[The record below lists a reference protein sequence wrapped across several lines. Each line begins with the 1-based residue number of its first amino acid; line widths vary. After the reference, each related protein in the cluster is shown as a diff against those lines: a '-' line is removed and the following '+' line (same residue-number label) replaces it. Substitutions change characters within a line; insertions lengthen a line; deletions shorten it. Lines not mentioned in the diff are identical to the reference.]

1 MGLVATNAGCCP
13 GNYIWTLPAGEWW
26 WYFCGT
32 CTTYSYETYCCGP
45 NGNECSQQCGY
56 CDVTQTP
63 VCNGPT
69 VFLPEIPCQLNAIAE
84 RTHPSTNTCT
94 DGAFTVSGFT
104 NACNGYYV
112 TLYSDDGNY
121 INSIHS
127 ANNEDVTFSNLMQ
140 GNYDIVVTSSPEG
153 CSVILDDLLLYTPE
167 CVSPLAITTTPASG
181 YGCPDGTLII
191 EETDQNCDWQLYTYR
206 LVDNYNF
213 WNPWTGNYG
222 INQNG
227 NQEMVYGGLYP
238 GTYAIN
244 SIRTVYDYDGNYLEC
259 SVWDTVVVEP
269 GTCTLDGSIV
279 SITPNLNSS
288 CNGGVIEMI
297 ATSNTCDGYHI
308 EIKTAL
314 GNHVHT
320 AYYIPSGQTT
330 SFNYLLPGDYVVRFF
345 TTDWFGIPS
354 SVCEEFIPFTVEDL
368 GCLSP
373 LHITTTP
380 ASGYGCPDGTLI
392 IEDTDQNCDW
402 QLYTYRV
409 VDNYNFWNPWTGN
422 YAINQNGNQEMVYGG
437 LYPGTYAINSVRTVN
452 DYDGNLLECSV
463 WDTVVVEPG
472 TCTLDGSIVSITP
485 NLNSSCNG
493 GVIEMMATSNT
504 CDGYHIEIKTTL
516 GNAVHA
522 TYNIPS
528 GQTTTFNNLLPGEYY
543 VRFFTTDWFG
553 VSSSICEEFIP
564 FTVENLGCVSPLQI
578 TTTTASAYGCADGA
592 ILVEETDLNCDW
604 SIGYV
609 RAIDNYLYGNV
620 WSNWYGVDE
629 NGFNEI
635 PFYNLYPG
643 TYYINSTRSLN
654 DYDGNL
660 LECFVSDTV
669 VVEPGICT
677 LDGSIVNITPNLNA
691 SCNGS
696 VIEMLA
702 TSNTCDGYHIE
713 IKTTLG
719 NTVHAAYNISSG
731 QTTNFNN
738 LLPGEYYVRFF
749 TSDWFG
755 VSSSICE
762 EFIPFTIE
770 DTGCVSPLIIST
782 APSNDF
788 CSSNGSLI
796 IEEINAYCDFSI
808 YVYRLSDNALYL
820 NYNSYYSPLYEQ
832 FWMPAGDYSINA
844 YHNYY
849 DYNGNLVECSTWDY
863 FTIGS
868 ISALDA
874 DGDGFHG
881 CQGDCDDN
889 NPNIYPG
896 APDLGD
902 GCIDYNCDGYVS
914 TTNGNLLF
922 VSDHTWTNSVSPSPY
937 DCGSPFENIVN
948 GFVTYSVWGNSLPA
962 TTISKTFNYTP
973 QPGVNVLMHGAV
985 DDDLSVFVNGQ
996 LVYSYYDSYAGYF
1009 PIINLSPFLN
1019 DGSNLLEVELY
1030 DAGGCATFYAAVY
1043 EQDLGSTWFYD
1054 GDNDGFG
1061 DPQSFIV
1068 SCSQPNGYVLTSNDC
1083 DDSDNTVYPGAPP
1096 TGEGHDNNCDGTISS
1111 EEEIS
1116 CPADFNND
1124 NVVNTTDLLL
1134 FISSY
1139 GCSGTC
1145 AIGDLNDDGFVNT
1158 TDLLLFIS
1166 AYGSVCN

>member
-1 MGLVATNAGCCP
+1 
-13 GNYIWTLPAGEWW
+13 
-26 WYFCGT
+26 
-32 CTTYSYETYCCGP
+32 
-45 NGNECSQQCGY
+45 
-56 CDVTQTP
+56 
-63 VCNGPT
+63 
-69 VFLPEIPCQLNAIAE
+69 
-84 RTHPSTNTCT
+84 
-94 DGAFTVSGFT
+94 
-104 NACNGYYV
+104 
-112 TLYSDDGNY
+112 
-121 INSIHS
+121 
-127 ANNEDVTFSNLMQ
+127 
-140 GNYDIVVTSSPEG
+140 
-153 CSVILDDLLLYTPE
+153 
-167 CVSPLAITTTPASG
+167 
-181 YGCPDGTLII
+181 
-191 EETDQNCDWQLYTYR
+191 
-206 LVDNYNF
+206 
-213 WNPWTGNYG
+213 
-222 INQNG
+222 
-227 NQEMVYGGLYP
+227 
-238 GTYAIN
+238 
-244 SIRTVYDYDGNYLEC
+244 
-259 SVWDTVVVEP
+259 
-269 GTCTLDGSIV
+269 
-279 SITPNLNSS
+279 
-288 CNGGVIEMI
+288 
-297 ATSNTCDGYHI
+297 
-308 EIKTAL
+308 
-314 GNHVHT
+314 
-320 AYYIPSGQTT
+320 
-330 SFNYLLPGDYVVRFF
+330 
-345 TTDWFGIPS
+345 
-354 SVCEEFIPFTVEDL
+354 
-368 GCLSP
+368 
-373 LHITTTP
+373 
-380 ASGYGCPDGTLI
+380 
-392 IEDTDQNCDW
+392 
-402 QLYTYRV
+402 
-409 VDNYNFWNPWTGN
+409 
-422 YAINQNGNQEMVYGG
+422 MVYGG